1 MLFWLLFWFPLNN
14 PYPASDSLQKIYYS
28 SFTAQPKTL
37 DPAKSYSAEEVLFTS
52 QILEPL
58 FSYAEEA
65 PPYRL
70 IPATATQMPQIEY
83 HKNDNVTVYTIHIKP
98 GILYQPHPALPSKR
112 TLVADDYVYE
122 IKRLADPAVSS
133 PIYGLMR
140 EYIVGF
146 DTYATRLSRETKGQG
161 YLDLRRYPLEGVRSV
176 DPYTLEIKIKGQYS
190 QFIFW
195 LAMPFFSPIPWE
207 VDQYYSRQGSLMSFS
222 WNPVGTGPFMM
233 TENNPNAR
241 IMLKKNPNYRL
252 AEKVQLDKAIFT
264 LEKESIPRW
273 IKFLQGYYDLSGVS
287 TDAFD
292 SVIQINAEGKAV
304 LTSEMQAKG
313 LRLDIQSDPSIFYFG
328 FNMLDPVVG
337 GSSERARKLRLA
349 ISIAINYEENIALF
363 LNGRGKPAQ
372 SPLPPGIF
380 GYKEGR
386 LGMNPYVYRWG
397 AHGVE
402 RRSIAEAKALMTA
415 AGYPH
420 GRDPSTGKAL
430 LLNYDVPATGGADD
444 KASLDWM
451 QKQFEK
457 IGIALNIRAT
467 LYNRFQEKM
476 RTGNVQ
482 MYSWGWNADYPDPEN
497 FFFLLY
503 GPNGKVKHGGENA
516 SNYHNLK
523 FDALYSKMK
532 SRPNDEERQRIIDE
546 MINYVRY
553 DSPWV
558 FGIYSQS
565 LTLSHSWV
573 APIKPN
579 PMITGTLKNRVI
591 DFNQR
596 ERLRLAWNKPIVWP
610 LFLMMGIIVLIVLPV
625 VHTYRKKQQA
635 AAKRVGL

>member
-14 PYPASDSLQKIYYS
+14 PYPAGDSLQKIYYS
-28 SFTAQPKTL
+28 SFAAQPKTL
-37 DPAKSYSAEEVLFTS
+37 DPAKSYSAEEVLFTA
-52 QILEPL
+52 QIYEPL
-58 FSYAEEA
+58 FTYAEEA
-65 PPYRL
+65 PPYQL
-70 IPATATQMPQIEY
+70 IPATATQMPQVEY
-83 HKNDNVTVYTIHIKP
+83 HQKDNITVYTIHVKP
-98 GILYQPHPALPSKR
+98 GILYQPHPALNSKR

-146 DTYATRLSRETKGQG
+146 DTYAKQLSRETQGQG
-161 YLDLRRYPLEGVRSV
+161 YLDLRQYPLEGVRSV
-176 DPYTLEIKIKGQYS
+176 DPYTLEIKIKGQYA
-190 QFIFW
+190 QFVFW

-207 VDQYYSRQGSLMSFS
+207 VDQYYSRQGAMLNLS
-222 WNPVGTGPFMM
+222 WDPVGTGPFMM

-241 IMLKKNPNYRL
+241 ITLEKNPHYRFVD
-252 AEKVQLDKAIFT
+252 KVQLDKVIFT

-292 SVIQINAEGKAV
+292 SVIQINRAGEAV

-380 GYKEGR
+380 GYKDGKA
-386 LGMNPYVYRWG
+386 GINPYVYHWG
-397 AHGVE
+397 AHGLE
-402 RRSIAEAKALMTA
+402 RRSIEVAKALMTA

-420 GRDPSTGKAL
+420 GRDPATGKAL

-467 LYNRFQEKM
+467 LYNRFQDKM

-532 SRPNDEERQRIIDE
+532 NRPNDVERQRIIDE
-546 MINYVRY
+546 MINILRY

-579 PMITGTLKNRVI
+579 PMIMGTLKKRVI

-610 LFLMMGIIVLIVLPV
+610 IFLMMGILVLIVLPV
-625 VHTYRKKQQA
+625 FHAYRKKQQA
-635 AAKRVGL
+635 GARRVK